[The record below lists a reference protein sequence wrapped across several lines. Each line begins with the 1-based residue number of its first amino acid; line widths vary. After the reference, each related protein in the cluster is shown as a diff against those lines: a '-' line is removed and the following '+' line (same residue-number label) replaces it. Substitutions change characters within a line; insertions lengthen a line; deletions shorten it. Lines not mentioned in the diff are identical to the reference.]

1 MFNFIKRKIKES
13 KMRELER
20 CLWVEDVYKKILF
33 EIQSQ
38 EEKEL
43 VKELLEENKRQKEK
57 LYRYLEKIDIKED
70 KK

>member
-1 MFNFIKRKIKES
+1 MMFKFIKRKIKES

-20 CLWVEDVYKKILF
+20 CFWVEDVYKKIIF

-57 LYRYLEKIDIKED
+57 LYRYL